1 MHLLCEIKSSTELL
15 QSSILSRKFEA
26 WQQTEENYNVLC
38 IHCSEIPI
46 LVKVLKIPPQTCFSL
61 NLVLRNLELIEK
73 QVWDSCQEY
82 CILSPS
88 CHPENAT
95 GVSKLVVVQTN
106 SILKEELEIFSRVLS
121 PTIVSLKESGE
132 WSLNR
137 FVKKRKDEQKNTCV
151 SNN

>member
-1 MHLLCEIKSSTELL
+1 MTNFIQKMRLDIGFSDFNCLLDSQCSLLTSQILGRCIKLKWSNRAYAVYWLCGTLLCP
-15 QSSILSRKFEA
+15 
-26 WQQTEENYNVLC
+26 W
-38 IHCSEIPI
+38 
-46 LVKVLKIPPQTCFSL
+46 